1 MNGDLTDKYP
11 MTPPA
16 VVAWLGYGGLL
27 PFAFLTLAGLLDRDH
42 GPLWSDALNAYGAI
56 INAASG
62 RGGGNGGW
70 SGRGGGRWQ

>member
-1 MNGDLTDKYP
+1 MTGSENHLRAFARNLQSRTGDTYEP
-11 MTPPA
+11 QYMSQT
-16 VVAWLGYGGLL
+16 
-27 PFAFLTLAGLLDRDH
+27 
-42 GPLWSDALNAYGAI
+42 AYGAI